1 MQRSSFAV
9 LGGCILLASTVGCR
23 RLEQLYEEST
33 KAGSK
38 TGTTSISM
46 ATVRKGEVVENRE
59 AQKMIAVARC
69 SREAACAKIRG
80 RHLRA
85 GHEQCE
91 RDVAQR
97 TQRELGAPACG
108 ATISRD
114 ALDECL
120 GELGAEDCDGTFDG
134 LGRIAA
140 CQPKTLCR

>member
-1 MQRSSFAV
+1 MQRSSFAGLGAV
-9 LGGCILLASTVGCR
+9 LGGCILLSSTVGCR
-23 RLEQLYEEST
+23 RLEQVYEES
-33 KAGSK
+33 KAGS
-38 TGTTSISM
+38 TSISM
-46 ATVRKGEVVENRE
+46 ATVRTGEVVENRD
-59 AQKMIAVARC
+59 AQRMIAVARC

-80 RHLRA
+80 RQLRA

-97 TQRELGAPACG
+97 TQRELGAPSCS

-140 CQPKTLCR
+140 CQPKLLCR